1 MKNTITYSEKA
12 KGWTSFHSF
21 LPDFMARLNSRF
33 FSIKSGQL
41 YLHNDETNPVRNNF
55 YGEQFS
61 SKIQTIFSDAPSDD
75 KIYKTMILEG
85 NRPWHVN
92 LKTNM
97 AESTLDS
104 SEFNARES
112 RYFAYIRKNENNTD
126 FTGHTAQ
133 GIGVIVSSL
142 ANVITF
148 KFVSDMLAVG
158 DGLFQLNGDG
168 DELIG
173 TITAIVNNR
182 ITVATIVN
190 NPVNGFFCF
199 GKKDARI
206 EGGEIRGYYMEAE
219 LTNSDTQAVELFAI
233 NTNAI
238 KSYV

>member
-133 GIGVIVSSL
+133 GIGVIVSLL

-173 TITAIVNNR
+173 TITEIVNNR